1 VIHIPDADA
10 LWVESQ
16 ATGREEGSAM
26 IKRNVFSAVVAI
38 AFISCLG
45 YAQDQPPVPGTQAA
59 SKLTAA
65 HGTMG
70 ANAVTAP
77 SAAPVAATAAGGN
90 NQTPAPLLER
100 RNQRYRIELG
110 DVISLDFPFTPEYD
124 ENVTVQPDGYITLI
138 TVGEMHVV
146 GMTIAECKT
155 ALEQA
160 YASILHKPI
169 IAVGLSTFENPYFI
183 VGGEV
188 GKPGKYDL
196 HGDTTLTQAVEIA
209 GGFTYTSK
217 HSHVLLFRR
226 VSDDWVSAR
235 VVNVKKM
242 LTAGDLAEDLHIEPG
257 DMVFVPKNRLSKV
270 QPYLPYLL
278 PYQLFRINFNANT
291 TSTYI
296 P

>member
-1 VIHIPDADA
+1 MV
-10 LWVESQ
+10 
-16 ATGREEGSAM
+16 
-26 IKRNVFSAVVAI
+26 KRSLFSAAL
-38 AFISCLG
+38 AALISCTG
-45 YAQDQPPVPGTQAA
+45 YAQATPARLAA
-59 SKLTAA
+59 ARLTTAN
-65 HGTMG
+65 GTMPGSAAAAPSGPAATPG
-70 ANAVTAP
+70 ATTAP
-77 SAAPVAATAAGGN
+77 GAVD
-90 NQTPAPLLER
+90 NQGQPLLER
-100 RNQRYRIELG
+100 RNPRYRLELG
-110 DVISLDFPFTPEYD
+110 DVITLDFPFTPEYN
-124 ENVTVQPDGYITLI
+124 ENVTVQPDGYVTLI
-138 TVGEMHVV
+138 TVGEMHVA
-146 GMTIAECKT
+146 GMTIPEVQT
-155 ALEQA
+155 ALRDA
-160 YASILHKPI
+160 YSKVLHEPI

-217 HSHVLLFRR
+217 HSHVMLFRR

-242 LTAGDLAEDLHIEPG
+242 LTAGDLAEDIHLEPG

-278 PYQLFRINFNANT
+278 PYQLFRVNFNAST
-291 TSTYI
+291 VGTYI

>member
-1 VIHIPDADA
+1 MMKRSLYSAA
-10 LWVESQ
+10 L
-16 ATGREEGSAM
+16 A
-26 IKRNVFSAVVAI
+26 VAI
-38 AFISCLG
+38 ISCTLH
-45 YAQDQPPVPGTQAA
+45 AQGTPSKLAA
-59 SKLTAA
+59 SKLTTAD
-65 HGTMG
+65 GTMP
-70 ANAVTAP
+70 ASAVTAP
-77 SAAPVAATAAGGN
+77 STPPAAPGAAATPAAADNPG
-90 NQTPAPLLER
+90 QAPLLER
-100 RNQRYRIELG
+100 RNPRYRLELG
-110 DVISLDFPFTPEYD
+110 DVITLDFPFTPEYD
-124 ENVTVQPDGYITLI
+124 ENVTVQPDGYVTLI
-138 TVGEMHVV
+138 TVGEMHVA
-146 GMTIAECKT
+146 GMTVPEVQT
-155 ALEQA
+155 ALRDA
-160 YASILHKPI
+160 YSKILHEPI

-217 HSHVLLFRR
+217 HSRVMLFRR

-242 LTAGDLAEDLHIEPG
+242 LSAGDLAEDIHIEPG

-278 PYQLFRINFNANT
+278 PYQLFRINFNASSV
-291 TSTYI
+291 STYI

>member
-1 VIHIPDADA
+1 MSRKS
-10 LWVESQ
+10 L
-16 ATGREEGSAM
+16 
-26 IKRNVFSAVVAI
+26 FSAALVV

-45 YAQDQPPVPGTQAA
+45 FAQSPSSTPNTFPG
-59 SKLTAA
+59 SKLTTAS
-65 HGTMG
+65 GTMP
-70 ANAVTAP
+70 ANAITAP
-77 SAAPVAATAAGGN
+77 SATAAAPAASAD
-90 NQTPAPLLER
+90 NQAQAPLLER
-100 RNQRYRIELG
+100 RNPRYRIELG

-124 ENVTVQPDGYITLI
+124 ENVTVQPDGYVTLI
-138 TVGEMHVV
+138 TVGEMHVA
-146 GMTIAECKT
+146 GMTIPEVTT
-155 ALEQA
+155 ALRQA
-160 YASILHKPI
+160 YTKILHEPI

-242 LTAGDLAEDLHIEPG
+242 LSAGDLAEDIHLEPG
-257 DMVFVPKNRLSKV
+257 DMVFIPKNRLSKV

>member
-1 VIHIPDADA
+1 MP
-10 LWVESQ
+10 
-16 ATGREEGSAM
+16 
-26 IKRNVFSAVVAI
+26 
-38 AFISCLG
+38 
-45 YAQDQPPVPGTQAA
+45 A
-59 SKLTAA
+59 S
-65 HGTMG
+65 
-70 ANAVTAP
+70 AVTAP
-77 SAAPVAATAAGGN
+77 STSPAAPGTAAAPAAADNPG
-90 NQTPAPLLER
+90 QAPLLER
-100 RNQRYRIELG
+100 RNPRYRLELG
-110 DVISLDFPFTPEYD
+110 DVITLDFPFTPEYD
-124 ENVTVQPDGYITLI
+124 ENVTVQPDGYVTLI
-138 TVGEMHVV
+138 TVGEMHVA
-146 GMTIAECKT
+146 GMTIPEVQT
-155 ALEQA
+155 ALRDA
-160 YASILHKPI
+160 YSKVLHEPI

-217 HSHVLLFRR
+217 HSRVMLFRR

-242 LTAGDLAEDLHIEPG
+242 LSAGDLAEDIHIEPG

-278 PYQLFRINFNANT
+278 PYQLFRINFNASS

>member
-1 VIHIPDADA
+1 MKKS
-10 LWVESQ
+10 L
-16 ATGREEGSAM
+16 
-26 IKRNVFSAVVAI
+26 FSAALAVAI
-38 AFISCLG
+38 ISCLG
-45 YAQDQPPVPGTQAA
+45 YAQDAPVSLTA
-59 SKLTAA
+59 SKLA
-65 HGTMG
+65 
-70 ANAVTAP
+70 
-77 SAAPVAATAAGGN
+77 SAGGAMPANSVTPSGAAASSGSSN
-90 NQTPAPLLER
+90 NQAQAPLLER
-100 RNQRYRIELG
+100 RNPRYRIELG
-110 DVISLDFPFTPEYD
+110 DVISLDFPFTPEYN
-124 ENVTVQPDGYITLI
+124 ENVTVQPDGYVTLI
-138 TVGEMHVV
+138 TLGEMHVA
-146 GMTIAECKT
+146 GMTIPEVQQS
-155 ALEQA
+155 LRDA
-160 YASILHKPI
+160 YSKVLHEPI

-242 LTAGDLAEDLHIEPG
+242 LKAGDLAEDIHLEPG
-257 DMVFVPKNRLSKV
+257 DMVFIPKNRLSKV

>member
-1 VIHIPDADA
+1 MTRKSLLCA
-10 LWVESQ
+10 LLI
-16 ATGREEGSAM
+16 T
-26 IKRNVFSAVVAI
+26 VFI
-38 AFISCLG
+38 TCFAFG
-45 YAQDQPPVPGTQAA
+45 QDQGSGPAATLAASNLALAASASVPGSPAA
-59 SKLTAA
+59 NATTSA
-65 HGTMG
+65 
-70 ANAVTAP
+70 AVTAT
-77 SAAPVAATAAGGN
+77 APVTPAAVGD
-90 NQTPAPLLER
+90 NQTPTPLLER
-100 RNQRYRIELG
+100 RNPRYRVELG

-138 TVGEMHVV
+138 TVGDMHVE
-146 GMTIAECKT
+146 GMSIPE
-155 ALEQA
+155 LQQSLRQA
-160 YASILHKPI
+160 YTKILHDPI

-196 HGDTTLTQAVEIA
+196 HGDTTVAQAVEIA

-235 VVNVKKM
+235 VINVKKM
-242 LTAGDLAEDLHIEPG
+242 LSAGNLAEDLHLEPG

-270 QPYLPYLL
+270 QPFLPYLL

>member
-1 VIHIPDADA
+1 MMKKSLLSAA
-10 LWVESQ
+10 LMVVLISFAGYGQET
-16 ATGREEGSAM
+16 AT
-26 IKRNVFSAVVAI
+26 K
-38 AFISCLG
+38 L
-45 YAQDQPPVPGTQAA
+45 AA
-59 SKLTAA
+59 SKLTTAN
-65 HGTMG
+65 GTMP

-77 SAAPVAATAAGGN
+77 STSPAAPAVPAASASAD
-90 NQTPAPLLER
+90 NQGQAPLLER
-100 RNQRYRIELG
+100 RNPRYRIELG
-110 DVISLDFPFTPEYD
+110 DVITLDFPFTPEYD
-124 ENVTVQPDGYITLI
+124 ENVTVQPDGYVTLI
-138 TVGEMHVV
+138 TVGEMHLA
-146 GMTIAECKT
+146 GMTIPEAQQ
-155 ALEQA
+155 ALRNA
-160 YASILHKPI
+160 YAKILHEPI
-169 IAVGLSTFENPYFI
+169 IAVGLSSFENPYFI

-217 HSHVLLFRR
+217 HSHVMLFRR

-242 LTAGDLAEDLHIEPG
+242 LTAGDLAEDIHLEPG

-278 PYQLFRINFNANT
+278 PYQLFRVNFNAST
-291 TSTYI
+291 VGTYI

>member
-1 VIHIPDADA
+1 MRKSLFLAA
-10 LWVESQ
+10 LT
-16 ATGREEGSAM
+16 AIFIGC
-26 IKRNVFSAVVAI
+26 I
-38 AFISCLG
+38 AF
-45 YAQDQPPVPGTQAA
+45 AQDTPSALKT
-59 SKLTAA
+59 SKLTTIS
-65 HGTMG
+65 GTMPG
-70 ANAVTAP
+70 SAVTAP
-77 SAAPVAATAAGGN
+77 SSPAEPGAPATAAKADD
-90 NQTPAPLLER
+90 QASAPLLER
-100 RNQRYRIELG
+100 RNPRYRLELG
-110 DVISLDFPFTPEYD
+110 DVITLDFPFTPEYD

-138 TVGEMHVV
+138 TVGEMHVA
-146 GMTIAECKT
+146 GMTIPEVQQ
-155 ALEQA
+155 ALRTA
-160 YASILHKPI
+160 YAKILHEPI

-217 HSHVLLFRR
+217 HSHVMLFRR

-242 LTAGDLAEDLHIEPG
+242 LSAGNLAEDIHLEPG

-278 PYQLFRINFNANT
+278 PYQLFRINFNAST

>member
-1 VIHIPDADA
+1 MKKHLCLA
-10 LWVESQ
+10 
-16 ATGREEGSAM
+16 
-26 IKRNVFSAVVAI
+26 AVTVL
-38 AFISCLG
+38 FISCLG
-45 YAQDQPPVPGTQAA
+45 FAQNVPGALPA
-59 SKLTAA
+59 SKLTTAT
-65 HGTMG
+65 GTMP
-70 ANAVTAP
+70 ASAVTAP
-77 SAAPVAATAAGGN
+77 SVVPAAPAAGVKTN
-90 NQTPAPLLER
+90 DQTAPPMLER
-100 RNQRYRIELG
+100 RNPRYRLELG
-110 DVISLDFPFTPEYD
+110 DVISLDFPFTPEYN
-124 ENVTVQPDGYITLI
+124 ENVTVQPDGYVTLI
-138 TVGEMHVV
+138 TVGEMHVE
-146 GMTIAECKT
+146 GMTVPEVQT
-155 ALEQA
+155 ALRQA
-160 YASILHKPI
+160 YSKVLHEPI

-242 LTAGDLAEDLHIEPG
+242 LSAGNLAEDIHLEPG
-257 DMVFVPKNRLSKV
+257 DMVFIPKNRLSKV